1 MIVLET
7 LQNLYFLKLFL
18 LIILIVLF
26 TANGDF
32 NTVRHLLR
40 SDSKSFSITSSTL
53 SLIMVSILSRFECIT
68 NSSQLPSEEIKN

>member
-32 NTVRHLLR
+32 NTVRHLLS

-53 SLIMVSILSRFECIT
+53 SLIMVSNLSRFECIT